1 LNLNSS
7 KNPKPALV
15 VLAAG
20 LARRYGSLKQI
31 DQFGPSGETII
42 DYSIYDALRA
52 GFEKVVFV
60 IRRSIEEEFREVFMG
75 KFSEHLEID
84 YALQEVDRLPAG
96 ARASAQRQKPWGTA
110 HALWVAGEKVGGSF
124 AVINADDFYGRRSFA
139 LLYDAML
146 GLDPAVPS
154 GVIVGFELQNTLSPY
169 GQVARGVCRVDGEG
183 FLIDIQEKTRI
194 SERDGVIVNEEED
207 GSLLVLAPDTP
218 VSMNLAGFTHGM
230 LEHLDQ
236 GLRDYLQHY
245 GQDLEKEYYLPTAV
259 EQLITARQRSVRV
272 IRTPE
277 RWFGVTYK
285 DDKPIA
291 RERIARLVS
300 EGAYPNKLWNG

>member
-1 LNLNSS
+1 MNSPI
-7 KNPKPALV
+7 KLKPTLV

-60 IRRSIEEEFREVFMG
+60 IRRNIEEEFREVFIG
-75 KFSEHLEID
+75 KFSERIEVD

-96 ARASAQRQKPWGTA
+96 TVASALREKPWGTA
-110 HALWVAGEKVGGSF
+110 HALWVAGEKVSGNF
-124 AVINADDFYGRRSFA
+124 AVINADDFYGRSSFA
-139 LLYDAML
+139 LLFDAMQE
-146 GLDPAVPS
+146 LDPAVPS

-183 FLIDIQEKTRI
+183 FLVDIQEKTRI
-194 SERDGVIVNEEED
+194 SEQGGVIFNEEE
-207 GSLLVLAPDTP
+207 GGELLVLAPDTP

-230 LEHLDQ
+230 LEHLEQ
-236 GLRDYLQHY
+236 GLRDYLQLY

-259 EQLITARQRSVRV
+259 EQLITARQRSVQV

-300 EGAYPNKLWNG
+300 EGAYPRKLWNG